1 MYLQVSYCQGNVT
14 KDQTNHNKAMSKV
27 RPTVKQIFGE
37 IKTYKFADFTSQ
49 LKIGMSSDDRL
60 SLVYGILENAKTCL
74 YGKKNR

>member
-1 MYLQVSYCQGNVT
+1 
-14 KDQTNHNKAMSKV
+14 MSKV
-27 RPTVKQIFGE
+27 RPTVKQTFGE